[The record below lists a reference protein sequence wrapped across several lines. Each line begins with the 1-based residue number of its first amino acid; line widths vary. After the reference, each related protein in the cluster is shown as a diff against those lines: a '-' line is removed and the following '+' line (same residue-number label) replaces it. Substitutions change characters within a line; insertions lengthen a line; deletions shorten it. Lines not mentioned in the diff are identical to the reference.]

1 MKIKDVSKLQKA
13 KKFANARDGIV
24 FLNLEPESLTIMLC
38 HLSWESMSE
47 LFDAEVLV
55 HAGVIN

>member
-1 MKIKDVSKLQKA
+1 MKIKDVFKLQKA
-13 KKFANARDGIV
+13 KKLANARDGIV

-38 HLSWESMSE
+38 HLSRESMSE

-55 HAGVIN
+55 HAGAIN